1 VISESTTRD
10 FFQAYGTQHQR
21 IEATTTGRTAQTR
34 QRTQE
39 RDEKPGCSGGART
52 VRRTHSRC
60 ELPIKLRRD
69 FAVRRIHPAIEA
81 LVWAY
86 AIGKPKESLELSGQ
100 LDISQR
106 LTAERDL
113 LRNTLDAAELEA
125 LAAESQATLDRAIE
139 AAKARRQLV
148 AAPQDIVVQAEP
160 AKDPPESLGS
170 QAGSD
175 M

>member
-1 VISESTTRD
+1 MGRNISGLRP
-10 FFQAYGTQHQR
+10 QR
-21 IEATTTGRTAQTR
+21 PGEPR
-34 QRTQE
+34 
-39 RDEKPGCSGGART
+39 KPGSGRKKGTKNRVVVAAR
-52 VRRTHSRC
+52 
-60 ELPIKLRRD
+60 ELCGELIHDANYQYKLRRD